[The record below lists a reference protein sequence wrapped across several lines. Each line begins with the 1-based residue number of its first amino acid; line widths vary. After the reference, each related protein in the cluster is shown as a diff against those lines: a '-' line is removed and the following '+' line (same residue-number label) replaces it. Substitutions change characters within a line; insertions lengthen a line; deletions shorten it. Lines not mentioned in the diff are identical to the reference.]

1 MTLKEYLQHKAAG
14 EAVPPLDFSNLA
26 VKLLRVS
33 ACLCTWHI
41 EQGPLL
47 LLCHALATSI
57 LCMMLSWGGMC
68 FGYTIVGSGLSNLHS
83 ELYICPVTQN

>member
-41 EQGPLL
+41 EQGPLAAVP
-47 LLCHALATSI
+47 CI
-57 LCMMLSWGGMC
+57 
-68 FGYTIVGSGLSNLHS
+68 GYFHTVHDA
-83 ELYICPVTQN
+83 ELGWNVFRIHHCRQWVVKSTQ